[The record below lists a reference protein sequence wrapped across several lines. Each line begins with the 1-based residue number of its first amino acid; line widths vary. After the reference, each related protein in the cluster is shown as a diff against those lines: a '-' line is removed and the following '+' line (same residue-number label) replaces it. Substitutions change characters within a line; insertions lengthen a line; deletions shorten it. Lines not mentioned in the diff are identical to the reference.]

1 MPLGMLSRVRWNVV
15 EPLLDAALELSPE
28 ERPAFLEDVCRD
40 DQPLRAELLGLLAA
54 CELGDSILAEPAA
67 VAYAPLLAEVE
78 LDPTVLIGGRYRI
91 VREIGRGGM
100 ATVYLADDPKHG
112 RQVALKALHAEVAQ
126 LIGRERF
133 AREIEIAAG
142 LSHPHILPL
151 HDSGEVAS
159 DYNDEPSL
167 LYFTTPFAEGESLKD
182 RLQRE
187 PRLTTADVVHLGRE
201 IAQAL
206 DYAHRRGVIHLDI
219 KPGNILLHEGHAVI
233 ADFGIARAM
242 SSGGDTALA
251 LSTPLLGTPS
261 YMSPEQARASH
272 DVDGRSDVYSFGCL
286 LYEMLTGERLFTRT
300 SAAEIVN
307 GEEARSAVDTG
318 VLRGAVSRDLGA
330 VILKAVAPAR
340 ADRYATAGDLAEALS
355 NAVAG
360 SRRRGWRRGVMML
373 AGGAAIVAASILVWR
388 AAQVPALDADLVA
401 VAPFDVGAP
410 SLALWKEGFVD
421 VLSRS
426 LDGAG
431 ALRSVPASVVVHR
444 WRGRADIESAI
455 SLGRTTGARLV
466 VFGGLL
472 TAGDSVRA
480 SVKLLDV
487 GTGKTL
493 AEFERRDV
501 GGRIDRLSDSLAI
514 SVLRELGRSRRIDM
528 ARAAFSPTSSLAAL
542 KVYLQGEQYYRA
554 ALWDSAQTH
563 FERALAMDTTF
574 ALAYH
579 RLAAVLRWRDAKE
592 IPDSVAYEL
601 MRRPSHFPQGLGPRE
616 RLMATIDSLS
626 AETFFAWRRAVKDGR
641 YAREEELV
649 KKLCDALVEGLR
661 RYPDDAELAFL
672 HAEVRAEYDRDVV
685 AGGIDD
691 RATLARYDRAI
702 ALDSGFAPAYVR
714 PIALSAWLDGAASAR
729 RYIKAYLAVSP
740 PGPRSQLIRLADD
753 LLDPARAS
761 QIDANR
767 LVDMLSPDQLCEA
780 TTIVRHVADSAE
792 MIVKIARAM
801 SSRPDDD
808 STSLVKRSTC
818 AFQQTVNG
826 LQFRGHLRDAARLTA
841 MQAHGSTTAVKYNM
855 ARFGMMSADST
866 REAFHQIL
874 AYAPHTRVSKLYG
887 WWATDGDTAA
897 IQIYINGYA
906 AVTGQTSPVQ
916 AMLKAQ
922 VAAGEG
928 YLLLAKRDTLAAIR
942 RFTTTPDT
950 LNECG
955 YESRVTVVQLL
966 RATGRYQE
974 AGERLRRRWPGTTQ
988 CSNGVDDVLW
998 TMERGRVFEKLGRR
1012 DQAME
1017 SYAFVASVWRTAD
1030 PELQSY
1036 VAEARAGMSRLERRV
1051 GARVLAATP

>member
-1 MPLGMLSRVRWNVV
+1 
-15 EPLLDAALELSPE
+15 
-28 ERPAFLEDVCRD
+28 
-40 DQPLRAELLGLLAA
+40 
-54 CELGDSILAEPAA
+54 
-67 VAYAPLLAEVE
+67 
-78 LDPTVLIGGRYRI
+78 
-91 VREIGRGGM
+91 M

-159 DYNDEPSL
+159 GYNDEPSL
-167 LYFTTPFAEGESLKD
+167 LYFTTPFAAGESLKD

-187 PRLTTADVVHLGRE
+187 PRLTTDDVVRLVRQ

-261 YMSPEQARASH
+261 YMSPEQARGAH
-272 DVDGRSDVYSFGCL
+272 DVDGRSDVYSLGCM
-286 LYEMLTGERLFTRT
+286 LYEMLTGERLFTRA
-300 SAAEIVN
+300 SVAEILSGDQSQISTEPATLHREVPR
-307 GEEARSAVDTG
+307 ELA
-318 VLRGAVSRDLGA
+318 A
-330 VILKAVAPAR
+330 VILKAIAPSR
-340 ADRYATAGDLAEALS
+340 DERYATAGEFADALT
-355 NAVAG
+355 NATTVAT
-360 SRRRGWRRGVMML
+360 RRGWRRAAAILGVS
-373 AGGAAIVAASILVWR
+373 AGIVAAGVIAWKST
-388 AAQVPALDADLVA
+388 QSSELDPDLVA

-431 ALRSVPASVVVHR
+431 ALRAVPASVVVHR
-444 WRGRADIESAI
+444 WRGRADVESAKA
-455 SLGRTTGARLV
+455 LGMATGARLV
-466 VFGGLL
+466 LFGGLL
-472 TAGDSVRA
+472 AAGDSVRA

-501 GGRIDRLSDSLAI
+501 AGRIDRLSVSLALTA
-514 SVLRELGRSRRIDM
+514 LRELGRSRRIDM
-528 ARAAFSPTSSLAAL
+528 ARAAFSPTTSLAAL
-542 KVYLQGEQYYRA
+542 KAYLQGEQYYRA

-626 AETFFAWRRAVKDGR
+626 AETYFAWRRAVKDGH

-649 KKLCDALVEGLR
+649 RKLCDALVEGLR

-767 LVDMLSPDQLCEA
+767 LVEMLSPDQLCEA

-792 MIVKIARAM
+792 MIVKIARAIAT
-801 SSRPDDD
+801 RPDAD
-808 STSLVKRSTC
+808 STSQVKRSTC
-818 AFQQTVNG
+818 AFLQTVNG

-841 MQAHGSTTAVKYNM
+841 MQAHGSSTAVKYNM
-855 ARFGMMSADST
+855 ARFGIMSPDST
-866 REAFHQIL
+866 RAAFREIL
-874 AYAPHTRVSKLYG
+874 AFAPHTRVSKLYG

-897 IQIYINGYA
+897 IRVYINGYA

-916 AMLKAQ
+916 AMLRAQ
-922 VAAGEG
+922 VAAGEA
-928 YLLLAKRDTLAAIR
+928 YLALAKRDTSGAIQ
-942 RFTTTPDT
+942 RFLTTADT

-955 YESRVTVVQLL
+955 YESRVTLVQLL
-966 RATGRYQE
+966 RATGRYHE
-974 AGERLRRRWPGTTQ
+974 AAERMGSRWPGTTQ

-998 TMERGRVFEKLGRR
+998 TMERARVFEKLGRW
-1012 DQAME
+1012 DEAIA
-1017 SYAFVASVWRTAD
+1017 SYRFVADVWRTAD
-1030 PELQSY
+1030 PELQPY
-1036 VAEARAGMSRLERRV
+1036 VTEAHAGLERLKRRV
-1051 GARVLAATP
+1051 TARVLATTP